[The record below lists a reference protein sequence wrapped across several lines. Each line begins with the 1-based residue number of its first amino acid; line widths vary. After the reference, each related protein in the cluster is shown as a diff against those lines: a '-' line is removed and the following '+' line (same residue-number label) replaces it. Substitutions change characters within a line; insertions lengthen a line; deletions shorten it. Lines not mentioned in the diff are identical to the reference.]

1 MFERFTRSARVA
13 VVLAQEE
20 ARDAGADRITPTH
33 LLLGVIETADRETAD
48 DGLHVMLADVGL
60 TTEAVRASDTG
71 RVITDGDADALKG
84 IGIDVAAVADA
95 ISQRFGFDIL
105 RPIRKR
111 FRAGHI
117 PFAPGAKKTLE
128 LALREAVHRKDRT
141 VGSPHVLLG
150 VLRSDD
156 AESLAAI
163 ESVVS
168 REELRGRLYGLLDR
182 PAA

>member
-33 LLLGVIETADRETAD
+33 LLLGVLGTV
-48 DGLHVMLADVGL
+48 DGDLRSELGEVGLTVDAVRAADVGRVL
-60 TTEAVRASDTG
+60 TDR
-71 RVITDGDADALKG
+71 DADALKG

-95 ISQRFGFDIL
+95 VSERFGFDLL
-105 RPIRKR
+105 RPVRKR
-111 FRAGHI
+111 FRAGNI
-117 PFAPGAKKTLE
+117 PFGPGAKKSLQ
-128 LALREAVHRKDRT
+128 LALREAVNRKDRSIE
-141 VGSPHVLLG
+141 GAHVVLG

-156 AESLAAI
+156 AESLAAV
-163 ESVVS
+163 ESVVP
-168 REELRGRLYGLLDR
+168 REELRRRLYDLLDR